1 MAEPTLTQV
10 FGAGAIQDA
19 TTLTIAKAD
28 LSAVG
33 LTASATNTPES
44 LFVALLLLAKN
55 QLSTANQELNVE
67 QSITLSEQDFDF
79 QTLVTRNN
87 QTYRQSTYTVR
98 LQRLDTTATID
109 PDDY

>member
-10 FGAGAIQDA
+10 FGPGAAQTA

-28 LSAVG
+28 LATVG
-33 LTASATNTPES
+33 LTAAASNTAES
-44 LFVALLLLAKN
+44 LFVSLLLLAKN
-55 QLSTANQELNVE
+55 SLTPAAQESNPD
-67 QSITLSEQDFDF
+67 QSITVAEADFNF

-87 QTYRQSTYTVR
+87 ATYRQSTYSVN
-98 LQRLDTTATID
+98 LQKLDTGANID